1 MSTARELHKI
11 LGSFSRVHE
20 LVTPPRSI
28 PPQATIIMAAAVDA
42 ALPPTITCAPFYLN
56 LVVVDSSAA
65 VESKVEEKVG
75 KGMFGLKQK
84 AATALAKAVVNDT
97 KIAGKLAEKLTEVCV
112 CVCVW
117 GGGCTGDV
125 CSLAAGL
132 NQNSNLAGGPSLTRA
147 TSRPAAASSP
157 AVHRSFPLL
166 CTTWASSSPSK
177 PR

>member
-1 MSTARELHKI
+1 
-11 LGSFSRVHE
+11 
-20 LVTPPRSI
+20 
-28 PPQATIIMAAAVDA
+28 MAAAVDA

-75 KGMFGLKQK
+75 KGMFGLRQK
-84 AATALAKAVVNDT
+84 AATSLAKAVVNDT

-112 CVCVW
+112 W
-117 GGGCTGDV
+117 GGGGGGCTGDV

-132 NQNSNLAGGPSLTRA
+132 NQNSNLAGEPSLTRA

-157 AVHRSFPLL
+157 AATGHSLCCARHGHRARHRNQGE
-166 CTTWASSSPSK
+166 CDQADAVTTALRRRTRQSQLG
-177 PR
+177 